1 MKLYNYFRSSASFRV
16 RIALNLKGLPYEYAV
31 VHLTRD
37 GGQQFDPAF
46 RAINP
51 DALIPVL
58 DDDGRTVTQSL
69 AIIEYLEETHPEPP
83 LLPGTALDRAY
94 VRSLALSIACEIH
107 PLNNL
112 RVLRY
117 LVRDLK
123 ATDEQKNAWYRHW
136 VEQGLAAIEAR
147 LVAEKQIRQVLA
159 GRRGDARG
167 RRHRSPDIQRE
178 AVRLSARPCADRHGD
193 LRSLHGTAG
202 IRRRAARAPARRR
215 MSFRTGRLRA

>member
-83 LLPGTALDRAY
+83 LLPRAALDRAY
-94 VRSLALSIACEIH
+94 VRAIALAVACEIH

-123 ATDEQKNAWYRHW
+123 VSDEQKNAWYRHW
-136 VEQGLAAIEAR
+136 VEQGLASIEAR
-147 LVAEKQIRQVLA
+147 LVAERRS
-159 GRRGDARG
+159 GRYALGDAVTLADVVIV
-167 RRHRSPDIQRE
+167 PQIFNAQRFDCRLDHVPTIMGIFARCMELAAFVE
-178 AVRLSARPCADRHGD
+178 AQ
-193 LRSLHGTAG
+193 
-202 IRRRAARAPARRR
+202 PARQPD
-215 MSFRTGRLRA
+215 AE